1 MSSTPGES
9 EIVAGAPPRAGGS
22 TTSYARRVIVSASD
36 EKYGPGLIVMVAS
49 VLERLP
55 AGFEV
60 DVVVY
65 DDGLAD
71 GSRDELARVV
81 ARAPTRSAL
90 HIERGFGQLG
100 EDLPERLHVTQAAY
114 SRLLLPDLSPEIER
128 AIYIDADMLVLDD
141 IAELFTLDL
150 GDALFAAG
158 RDVVTPTLVT
168 GVPYG
173 VEAVRLSPDSPYY
186 NSGILVFDAQT
197 WRTAGVGP
205 ATIEYVRI
213 WTDEVVTPDQDGLNV
228 VGLGR
233 VLTLDR
239 RFNFQVAGESH
250 GAAKVHRTG
259 AALRYL
265 PRVAVVHFTGPK
277 PWLNIWFGSGIW
289 AGTAARWWAVA
300 LSSRLL
306 SAGFRARVLRLGG
319 ELVVREVTERLR

>member
-1 MSSTPGES
+1 
-9 EIVAGAPPRAGGS
+9 
-22 TTSYARRVIVSASD
+22 
-36 EKYGPGLIVMVAS
+36 LIVMVAS
-49 VLERLP
+49 ALERLP

-81 ARAPTRSAL
+81 ARAQTRSAL
-90 HIERGFGQLG
+90 HIVPGFSKLG
-100 EDLPERLHVTQAAY
+100 EDLPERLHVTQATY
-114 SRLLLPDLSPEIER
+114 SRLLLPELSPEIER

-141 IAELFTLDL
+141 IAELFAVEL

-158 RDVVTPTLVT
+158 RDVDTPTLGT
-168 GVPYG
+168 GAPYSLD
-173 VEAVRLSPDSPYY
+173 ALRLSPDSPYH
-186 NSGILVFDAQT
+186 NAGILVFDAET

-205 ATIEYVRI
+205 ATIKYVRT
-213 WTDEVVTPDQDGLNV
+213 WTDEIVTPDQDGLNV
-228 VGLGR
+228 VGVGR

-239 RFNFQVAGESH
+239 RFNFQVAGESN
-250 GAAKVHRTG
+250 GAAKAARTR
-259 AALRYL
+259 ATIRYL

-289 AGTAARWWAVA
+289 GWTAARWWGVA
-300 LSSRLL
+300 LGSRLL

-319 ELVVREVTERLR
+319 DVVVREVTSRLR